1 MNIFPNRKLAI
12 ISVIAT
18 SLLSIVNP
26 VSATSGPTLVIDSV
40 MPQQLVGFKIPNLQP
55 EASVNNEV
63 LQVAIS
69 ASFLKS
75 PIDSIVSANEGGY
88 KDTDDRRQLL
98 VKQRHRDHEMFIVR
112 TGDCGF
118 IGYNR
123 IWSLDP
129 HSARLNR
136 HIRCS
141 LG

>member
-12 ISVIAT
+12 VWIIAT
-18 SLLSIVNP
+18 SLLSIVSP
-26 VSATSGPTLVIDSV
+26 ASATSGLTLVIDSV
-40 MPQQLVGFKIPNLQP
+40 MPQQLVGFKSPNLQP

-69 ASFLKS
+69 ASFLEGS
-75 PIDSIVSANEGGY
+75 IDSIVSANEGGY

-98 VKQRHRDHEMFIVR
+98 VKQRHRDHEVFIVY
-112 TGDCGF
+112 TGDCGLMR
-118 IGYNR
+118 YNR
-123 IWSLDP
+123 IWSLDR